1 MDDYFCL
8 HLNTVVFRIATI
20 GSVRDEMKLSSQN
33 IFRYLKIRI
42 DQTFD
47 EKNHTI
53 SLFVCLSET
62 SVELRCN
69 FS

>member
-33 IFRYLKIRI
+33 IFRYKKIRI
-42 DQTFD
+42 DHTFD
-47 EKNHTI
+47 EKKSCNKFI
-53 SLFVCLSET
+53 CMSERN
-62 SVELRCN
+62 LC
-69 FS
+69 